1 MVDLRLSKLLD
12 AALDP
17 LAWIWL
23 GVLWWGIRCWRS
35 GSKSRAVTAWS
46 LFALIWC
53 LGATPL
59 SATLLAQLE
68 KPYAIGDWEGL
79 PKADAIVCLGGGLHR
94 QPLETLSFSAT
105 DASDRYLTALD
116 LYHRGHASHLVFG
129 GGTFR
134 IQGEAIS
141 EGEVLKAWVE
151 RWGLGNGEVHLLGR
165 MTTTRDECVEVKALM
180 EEQGW
185 QRILL
190 VTSAWHMQRSLALF
204 EKAGIEAIPVGCDLQ
219 GSTELIRA
227 YPFKVFPKSKKFKTL
242 KIYLHE
248 KVGQVYYRMRGWI

>member
-79 PKADAIVCLGGGLHR
+79 PKADAIVCLGGGLHP
-94 QPLETLSFSAT
+94 QPLETL
-105 DASDRYLTALD
+105 L
-116 LYHRGHASHLVFG
+116 FG
-129 GGTFR
+129 
-134 IQGEAIS
+134 Q
-141 EGEVLKAWVE
+141 
-151 RWGLGNGEVHLLGR
+151 
-165 MTTTRDECVEVKALM
+165 
-180 EEQGW
+180 
-185 QRILL
+185 
-190 VTSAWHMQRSLALF
+190 
-204 EKAGIEAIPVGCDLQ
+204 
-219 GSTELIRA
+219 
-227 YPFKVFPKSKKFKTL
+227 
-242 KIYLHE
+242 
-248 KVGQVYYRMRGWI
+248 